1 MTAIAP
7 TEPSPLGLRPVLRDA
22 APLLLGLAAFMAG
35 NGLAS
40 TLLGA
45 RAVIEG
51 FRPATVGVVLTGFY
65 LGLTVGSLKA
75 PSTIA
80 RVGHIRVFAGLASL
94 SSASILLHLMRPQ
107 PATWFL
113 LRAVS
118 GLCLSGLYVVSETWL
133 NGVATNRSR
142 GTLFAVYMAV
152 TSAALLVGQV
162 LFASIDPAG
171 TMAFLVA
178 SVLFSVAVVPVSLA
192 SYTTPAAPDPQ
203 PMRLRDV
210 VAAAPLAPVGA
221 ALAGFIG
228 SAMLGAGV
236 VYASVAGMNTTVTGA
251 LIGSAVLG
259 GALLPIPVGP
269 VSDRV
274 DRRLV
279 IIVVST
285 VAAVACVAVAL
296 IGPTHRLV
304 IIALT
309 LVAGGSSYPL
319 YSLANAHLN
328 DYLEESLRVAAGA
341 RMVLVNGIG
350 AIGGPIVGAVLVG
363 QVGPGALFVAMALA
377 YGFIALFAFVRVF
390 VRGAPPQPERAE
402 FVPIP
407 AGLVPPISVYDG
419 DVDDLYPP
427 VEASFDVD
435 GESVTYRLQGPDDA
449 DVAVLLG
456 SVPGREES
464 WTWVLPAIAMDG
476 FRGVTL
482 WNTDRP
488 KEPVRSEAILALLR
502 ELEVPWACYV
512 AAGRSRALARHM
524 AAEHPDRTDAIA
536 LIRLAADERDVTTEH
551 EALAPYPVLLIDA
564 ADWEDAEHLADDIAE
579 ALRRR

>member
-1 MTAIAP
+1 MTVHAP
-7 TEPSPLGLRPVLRDA
+7 TEPAPLGLRSVLRDA
-22 APLLLGLAAFMAG
+22 APLLVGLGAFMAG

-40 TLLGA
+40 TLLGT

-51 FRPATVGVVLTGFY
+51 FRPAVVGIVLTGFY
-65 LGLTVGSLKA
+65 LGLTVGSLAA

-94 SSASILLHLMRPQ
+94 SSAAILLHLMRPQ
-107 PATWFL
+107 PTTWFL

-118 GLCLSGLYVVSETWL
+118 GLSLSGLYVVSETWL
-133 NGVATNRSR
+133 NGVATNRTR
-142 GTLFAVYMAV
+142 GTLFAFYMAV
-152 TSAALLVGQV
+152 TSTALLIGQV

-171 TMAFLVA
+171 TTAFLVA
-178 SVLFSVAVVPVSLA
+178 SVLFSVAVVPVALA
-192 SYTTPAAPDPQ
+192 SYASPAAPDPA
-203 PMRLRDV
+203 PMRLRA
-210 VAAAPLAPVGA
+210 VASAAPLAPVAA
-221 ALAGFIG
+221 ALAGFVS

-236 VYASVAGMNTTVTGA
+236 VYASEAGMNTTVTGA

-269 VSDRV
+269 LSDRV

-279 IIVVST
+279 I
-285 VAAVACVAVAL
+285 VAVAAL
-296 IGPTHRLV
+296 AAAASVAVAAIGPTHRLV

-328 DYLEESLRVAAGA
+328 DYLDESLRVAAGA

-350 AIGGPIVGAVLVG
+350 AIGGPIVGSLVIG
-363 QVGPGALFVAMALA
+363 QVGPGALFVVMAFA
-377 YGFIALFAFVRVF
+377 YGIIGAFAFTRVF
-390 VRGAPPQPERAE
+390 VRAAAPEPDRAE
-402 FVPIP
+402 FVPVP
-407 AGLVPPISVYDG
+407 AGLGPSISPYDAE
-419 DVDDLYPP
+419 VDDLYPP
-427 VEASFDVD
+427 VEGVIDVD
-435 GESVTYRLQGPDDA
+435 GHRVAYRLQGPEGA

-456 SVPGREES
+456 NLPGRDEP
-464 WTWVLPAIAMDG
+464 WTEILPAIALDG

-482 WNTDRP
+482 WNAERP
-488 KEPVRSEAILALLR
+488 DVPVRSEDVLALLR

-512 AAGRSRALARHM
+512 AAGASRPLARHM

-536 LIRLAADERDVTTEH
+536 LIRLVSDERDETTEQ
-551 EALAPYPVLLIDA
+551 EALAPYPVLLVDIA
-564 ADWEDAEHLADDIAE
+564 EWENLEHLADDIAE
-579 ALRRR
+579 TLRRR